1 MNESKRRE
9 KFESKV
15 AELLAVTA
23 GLKVPQILMLRRM
36 TASDPD
42 TQSWANDRE
51 LGVVFDTILDRAVAA
66 MDVDELGAAA
76 DQHFD
81 GLLPPGPDDARD
93 KDRWLLFDIT
103 KKYLINRSKAA
114 AQAPV
119 APEPPPAVIEEE
131 EEEPIKFDNFRQ
143 MFDETLARYAR
154 RALQVLVV
162 NPAGA
167 ANLRPHIPLP
177 FIISPGFATC
187 YETLLRKFVLPDIRA
202 TKRIKELSESR
213 TWDASGP
220 NRLIGIIQQGGQG
233 NPILDTW
240 DSRWAAY
247 KSEGVGSKHAKANDP
262 WAVFHEWSKAGGV
275 PAPDESDIPLLHSV
289 IRWEPEALIEAW
301 REVALLYQQEFH
313 PKDRHDQ
320 AREGAF
326 RDAVVRV
333 VRELPKFGGDLIA
346 MKAFFEMP
354 KCDRMFL
361 RKLMQT
367 VGGTETERRRV
378 APGLVH
384 FYNNLPL

>member
-1 MNESKRRE
+1 MSDSKRRQ

-15 AELLAVTA
+15 AELLAITS

-42 TQSWANDRE
+42 TKSWANDRE
-51 LGVVFDTILDRAVAA
+51 LGVVFDTILDRAIAA
-66 MDVDELGAAA
+66 IDVEELGAAA

-81 GLLPPGPDDARD
+81 GLLPPGPEEARD
-93 KDRWLLFDIT
+93 KERWLLFDVT
-103 KKYLINRSKAA
+103 KKYLANRSKAA
-114 AQAPV
+114 AAPA
-119 APEPPPAVIEEE
+119 APEPPPADAAEEE
-131 EEEPIKFDNFRQ
+131 DEEPIAFTNFRQ
-143 MFDETLARYAR
+143 MFDTTLARYAR
-154 RALQVLVV
+154 RALQALVV
-162 NPAGA
+162 NPVNA
-167 ANLRPHIPLP
+167 AALRPHIPVP
-177 FIISPGFATC
+177 FILSPGFAGC
-187 YETLLRKFVLPDIRA
+187 FETMLRKYVLPDIRA
-202 TKRIKELSESR
+202 TKRIKELQESR
-213 TWDASGP
+213 HWDASGP
-220 NRLIGIIQQGGQG
+220 NRLIAILQQGGQS

-240 DSRWAAY
+240 DSRWGAY
-247 KSEGVGSKHAKANDP
+247 KSEGVGAKHAKAEDP
-262 WAVFHEWSKAGGV
+262 WAVFHDWARTGGF
-275 PAPDESDIPLLHSV
+275 PSPTEQDIPLLHSV
-289 IRWEPEALIEAW
+289 IRWEPESLMEAW

-326 RDAVVRV
+326 RDSIVRSI
-333 VRELPKFGGDLIA
+333 RELPRFGGDLIA

>member
-1 MNESKRRE
+1 MNDSKRRA

-36 TASDPD
+36 TSSDPD

-66 MDVDELGAAA
+66 MDVEELGAAA
-76 DQHFD
+76 DRHFE
-81 GLLPPGPDDARD
+81 GLLPPGPDEARD
-93 KDRWLLFDIT
+93 KDRWVLFDLT
-103 KKYLINRSKAA
+103 KKYLVNRSKAA
-114 AQAPV
+114 AQVPV

-131 EEEPIKFDNFRQ
+131 EEAPIAFDNFRQ

-162 NPAGA
+162 NPANA
-167 ANLRPHIPLP
+167 AGLRPHIPLP

-187 YETLLRKFVLPDIRA
+187 YETLLRKFVLADIRA

-213 TWDASGP
+213 TWDSTGP
-220 NRLIGIIQQGGQG
+220 NRLIAILQQGGQG

-262 WAVFHEWSKAGGV
+262 WAVFHDWAKAGGF
-275 PAPDESDIPLLHSV
+275 PSPDESDIPLLHSV
-289 IRWEPEALIEAW
+289 IRWEPETLLEAW

-326 RDAVVRV
+326 RDAIVRCI
-333 VRELPKFGGDLIA
+333 RELPKYGGDLIA

>member
-1 MNESKRRE
+1 MNDSKRRE

-42 TQSWANDRE
+42 TKSWANDRE

-66 MDVDELGAAA
+66 IEVEELGAAA
-76 DQHFD
+76 DLQFNA
-81 GLLPPGPDDARD
+81 LLPPGDEEVRD
-93 KDRWLLFDIT
+93 KERWLLFDVT
-103 KKYLINRSKAA
+103 KKYLAKRAKVA
-114 AQAPV
+114 APV
-119 APEPPPAVIEEE
+119 EPVIETVIAVVE
-131 EEEPIKFDNFRQ
+131 EEEPPISFSSFKQ
-143 MFDETLARYAR
+143 LFDETLARYAR
-154 RALQVLVV
+154 RSLQVLVI
-162 NPAGA
+162 NPIGA
-167 ANLRPHIPLP
+167 ASLRPHIPVP
-177 FIISPGFATC
+177 FILSPGFANC

-213 TWDASGP
+213 NWDDSGS
-220 NRLIGIIQQGGQG
+220 NRLIAIIQAGGNT

-247 KSEGVGSKHAKANDP
+247 KSEGVGAKHAKTSDP
-262 WAVFHEWSKAGGV
+262 WAVFHEWAQAGGY
-275 PAPDESDIPLLHSV
+275 PSPNEDDIPLLHSV
-289 IRWEPEALIEAW
+289 IRWEPESLAEAW

-326 RDAVVRV
+326 RDAIVRTI
-333 VRELPKFGGDLIA
+333 RELPKRAGDMIA
-346 MKAFFEMP
+346 IRAFFELP

-367 VGGTETERRRV
+367 VGGTDTERRRT

>member
-1 MNESKRRE
+1 MNDSKRRE

-36 TASDPD
+36 TSSDPD

-93 KDRWLLFDIT
+93 KDRWLLFDLT
-103 KKYLINRSKAA
+103 KKYLVNRSKAA
-114 AQAPV
+114 AVAPV
-119 APEPPPAVIEEE
+119 APEPPPAVIELE
-131 EEEPIKFDNFRQ
+131 EEEPITFDNFRQ

-162 NPAGA
+162 NPANA
-167 ANLRPHIPLP
+167 ASLRPHIPLP
-177 FIISPGFATC
+177 FIISPGFAVC
-187 YETLLRKFVLPDIRA
+187 FETLLRKFVLPDIRA

-220 NRLIGIIQQGGQG
+220 NRLIGILQQGGQG

-262 WAVFHEWSKAGGV
+262 WAVFHDWSKAGGF
-275 PAPDESDIPLLHSV
+275 PSPDESDIPLLHSV
-289 IRWEPEALIEAW
+289 IRWEPEALGEAW
-301 REVALLYQQEFH
+301 REVAVLYQQEFH

-326 RDAVVRV
+326 RDAIVRV
-333 VRELPKFGGDLIA
+333 IRELPKFGGDLIA
-346 MKAFFEMP
+346 MKAFFELP

>member
-1 MNESKRRE
+1 MSNSKRKD

-15 AELLAVTA
+15 AELLAITS
-23 GLKVPQILMLRRM
+23 GLKVPQILLLRRM

-42 TQSWANDRE
+42 TQSWANERE
-51 LGVVFDTILDRAVAA
+51 LGVVFDTILDRAIAA
-66 MDVDELGAAA
+66 IDVEELGAAA

-93 KDRWLLFDIT
+93 KDRWLLFDVT
-103 KKYLINRSKAA
+103 KKYLVNRSKAA
-114 AQAPV
+114 VQVPA

-131 EEEPIKFDNFRQ
+131 EEAPIAFDNFRQ
-143 MFDETLARYAR
+143 MFDETLARYTR
-154 RALQVLVV
+154 RALQMLVV
-162 NPAGA
+162 NPATA
-167 ANLRPHIPLP
+167 ASMRPHIPLP
-177 FIISPGFATC
+177 FIISPGFAGC
-187 YETLLRKFVLPDIRA
+187 YEALLRKFVLPDIRA

-247 KSEGVGSKHAKANDP
+247 KSEGVGAKHAKANDP
-262 WAVFHEWSKAGGV
+262 WAVFHDWAKAGGF
-275 PAPDESDIPLLHSV
+275 PSPDESDIPLLHSV
-289 IRWEPEALIEAW
+289 IRWEPESLIEAW

-326 RDAVVRV
+326 RDGIVRV
-333 VRELPKFGGDLIA
+333 IREQPRFGGDLIA

>member
-1 MNESKRRE
+1 MSDSKRKE

-15 AELLAVTA
+15 AELLAITS

-42 TQSWANDRE
+42 TQSWANERE
-51 LGVVFDTILDRAVAA
+51 LGALFDTILDRAIAA
-66 MDVDELGAAA
+66 IDVEELGAAA

-93 KDRWLLFDIT
+93 KDRWLLFDVT
-103 KKYLINRSKAA
+103 KKYLIHRSKGA
-114 AQAPV
+114 APV
-119 APEPPPAVIEEE
+119 PAAPEPSAVLVEDD
-131 EEEPIKFDNFRQ
+131 EEPIAFDNFRE
-143 MFDETLARYAR
+143 MFDETLARYSR

-162 NPAGA
+162 NPATA
-167 ANLRPHIPLP
+167 AAMRPHIPLP
-177 FIISPGFATC
+177 FILSPGFANC

-213 TWDASGP
+213 HWDSSGP

-240 DSRWAAY
+240 DSRWGAY
-247 KSEGVGSKHAKANDP
+247 KSEGVGARHAKANDP
-262 WAVFHEWSKAGGV
+262 WAVFHDWAKAGGF
-275 PAPDESDIPLLHSV
+275 PSPDEADIPLLHSV
-289 IRWEPEALIEAW
+289 IRWEPEALAEAW
-301 REVALLYQQEFH
+301 REVVLLYQQEFH

-320 AREGAF
+320 AREGAY
-326 RDAVVRV
+326 RDAIVRV
-333 VRELPKFGGDLIA
+333 IREQPRYGGDLIA
-346 MKAFFEMP
+346 MKAFFEMH

>member
-1 MNESKRRE
+1 
-9 KFESKV
+9 
-15 AELLAVTA
+15 
-23 GLKVPQILMLRRM
+23 MLRRM

-51 LGVVFDTILDRAVAA
+51 LGVVFDTILDRALSAI
-66 MDVDELGAAA
+66 DVEELGAAA

-81 GLLPPGPDDARD
+81 NLLPPGPEDARD

-103 KKYLINRSKAA
+103 KKYLVNRSKVSIAA
-114 AQAPV
+114 PAV
-119 APEPPPAVIEEE
+119 IEPPPAVIELE
-131 EEEPIKFDNFRQ
+131 EEEPISFDNFRQ

-154 RALQVLVV
+154 RSLQVLVV
-162 NPAGA
+162 SPTNA
-167 ANLRPHIPLP
+167 ASLRPHIPLP
-177 FIISPGFATC
+177 FIISPGFSAC

-213 TWDASGP
+213 TWDATGP

-240 DSRWAAY
+240 DSRWSAY
-247 KSEGVGSKHAKANDP
+247 KSEGVGAKHAKADDP
-262 WAVFHEWSKAGGV
+262 WAVFHDWAKAGGF

-289 IRWEPEALIEAW
+289 IRWEPEALVEAW

-326 RDAVVRV
+326 RDAIVRV
-333 VRELPKFGGDLIA
+333 IRELPKYGGDLIA

>member
-1 MNESKRRE
+1 MNDSKRRA

-36 TASDPD
+36 TSSDPD

-66 MDVDELGAAA
+66 MDVEELGAAA
-76 DQHFD
+76 DRHFE
-81 GLLPPGPDDARD
+81 GLLPPGPDEARD
-93 KDRWLLFDIT
+93 KDRWVLFDLT
-103 KKYLINRSKAA
+103 KKYLVNRSKAA

-119 APEPPPAVIEEE
+119 APEPPPAVVEEE
-131 EEEPIKFDNFRQ
+131 EEAPIAFDNFRQ

-154 RALQVLVV
+154 RALQALVV
-162 NPAGA
+162 NPANA
-167 ANLRPHIPLP
+167 ASLRPHIPLP

-187 YETLLRKFVLPDIRA
+187 YETLLRKFVLADIRA

-213 TWDASGP
+213 TWDSTGP
-220 NRLIGIIQQGGQG
+220 NRLIAILQQGGQG

-262 WAVFHEWSKAGGV
+262 WAVFHDWAKAGGF
-275 PAPDESDIPLLHSV
+275 PSPDESDIPLLHSV
-289 IRWEPEALIEAW
+289 IRWEPETLLEAW

-326 RDAVVRV
+326 RDAIVRCI
-333 VRELPKFGGDLIA
+333 RELPKYGGDLIA

>member
-1 MNESKRRE
+1 MNDSKRRE

-15 AELLAVTA
+15 AELLAVTS

-36 TASDPD
+36 TSADPD

-51 LGVVFDTILDRAVAA
+51 LGVVFDTILDRSIAA
-66 MDVDELGAAA
+66 MDVEELGAAA

-81 GLLPPGPDDARD
+81 GLLPPGPEDARD
-93 KDRWLLFDIT
+93 KERWLLFDVT
-103 KKYLINRSKAA
+103 KKYLANRSKAA
-114 AQAPV
+114 PA
-119 APEPPPAVIEEE
+119 APEPPPAEVEEE
-131 EEEPIKFDNFRQ
+131 EEAPIPTDNFRV

-154 RALQVLVV
+154 RALQALVV
-162 NPAGA
+162 NPAQA
-167 ANLRPHIPLP
+167 ASLRPHIPVP
-177 FIISPGFATC
+177 FIISPGFANC
-187 YETLLRKFVLPDIRA
+187 YETLLRKFVLPDVRA
-202 TKRIKELSESR
+202 TKRIKELHESR
-213 TWDASGP
+213 HWDSSGP
-220 NRLIGIIQQGGQG
+220 NRLIAIIQQGGQG

-262 WAVFHEWSKAGGV
+262 WEVFKEWAATGGIK
-275 PAPDESDIPLLHSV
+275 APDQQDIPLLHSV
-289 IRWEPEALIEAW
+289 IRWEPEALLEGW
-301 REVALLYQQEFH
+301 REVTLLYQQEFH

-326 RDAVVRV
+326 RDAIVRV
-333 VRELPKFGGDLIA
+333 IRELPKFGGDLIA
-346 MKAFFEMP
+346 MKAFFELP
-354 KCDRMFL
+354 KCDRMLL

-367 VGGTETERRRV
+367 VGGTDTERRRM

>member
-1 MNESKRRE
+1 MSDSKRRE

-15 AELLAVTA
+15 AELLAVTS

-42 TQSWANDRE
+42 TQSWANERE
-51 LGVVFDTILDRAVAA
+51 LGVVFDTILDRAIAA
-66 MDVDELGAAA
+66 IDVEELGAAA

-93 KDRWLLFDIT
+93 KDRWLLFDVT
-103 KKYLINRSKAA
+103 KKYLVNRSKAA
-114 AQAPV
+114 IAVPA
-119 APEPPPAVIEEE
+119 APEPPSAVIEEE
-131 EEEPIKFDNFRQ
+131 EEEPFAFDNFRQ
-143 MFDETLARYAR
+143 MFDETLARYTR

-162 NPAGA
+162 NPATA
-167 ANLRPHIPLP
+167 AAMRPHIPLP
-177 FIISPGFATC
+177 FIISPGFANC

-213 TWDASGP
+213 TWDANGP

-240 DSRWAAY
+240 DSRWGAY
-247 KSEGVGSKHAKANDP
+247 KSEGVGAKHAKANDP
-262 WAVFHEWSKAGGV
+262 WAVFHDWAKAGGF
-275 PAPDESDIPLLHSV
+275 PSPDESDIPLLHSV
-289 IRWEPEALIEAW
+289 IRWEPESLIEAW

-326 RDAVVRV
+326 RDAIVRV
-333 VRELPKFGGDLIA
+333 IREQPKYGGDLIA